1 MAKKTSGEIFYPKF
15 DLAQHRKEC
24 SDLGFESDNLILS
37 VTGREESDKLS
48 LEDSKNVTLVNKSK
62 NVYINF
68 FNEPDEN
75 FISKIFGFLRNIL
88 N

>member
-1 MAKKTSGEIFYPKF
+1 MAKKTSGEIFYPKY
-15 DLAQHRKEC
+15 DRESWMKEC
-24 SDLGFESDNLILS
+24 ADRGFDAD
-37 VTGREESDKLS
+37 GLS
-48 LEDSKNVTLVNKSK
+48 LSFTGHKEFDEPNLKALDNVTLINKSK